1 MVFLWVQ
8 LIGAESYFW
17 KTKKRAFKTKP
28 RTKRLPK
35 VKEKYLEAEE
45 KLLQELE
52 DHLIGY
58 ERKF

>member
-1 MVFLWVQ
+1 MQ